1 MLAWRH
7 RGCLKKTAL
16 ALAIVTFGL
25 CNFATFLTRSGIFS
39 SVHAFS
45 ESPIGWMFLA
55 LMGVLFVSGV
65 TLLARRRAALNG
77 PQLSSSVFARESLV
91 VASIF
96 LLLLLTTIVMVGTLV
111 APLSKMFIGRMILV
125 GPEFYNKVLPPIGLA
140 LMTMTA
146 VVPLLQWGGPP
157 RPSERRLLA
166 LCVGTGLA
174 IAATAFAMGARQLMV
189 IAIVALGALT
199 AATLT
204 AVYLQDATQCNTR
217 HRLQA
222 FMRTML
228 SGRRKYAAYTI
239 HFGIACVAIGVA
251 GSSIGTDR
259 REVELSE
266 GDVIRWAGRQIHY
279 VRLDQSQLPDKLVAE
294 AVLEIA
300 RKGESPTVLRPARH
314 LHLLQNEWTT
324 EVAIQSSWSDDFYT
338 ILHAGLGDGRV
349 SMTLVH
355 NPMIR
360 WIWFGGILTTAS
372 AVVALLPSPFRR
384 RARAIGTIESARED
398 TRRIAPA
405 A

>member
-16 ALAIVTFGL
+16 ALAVITFGL

-45 ESPIGWMFLA
+45 ESPIGWMFLV
-55 LMGVLFVSGV
+55 LMSTLLVSGIS
-65 TLLARRRAALNG
+65 LLVRRRAALHG
-77 PQLSSSVFARESLV
+77 ARVSSSIFARESLI

-96 LLLLLTTIVMVGTLV
+96 LLLLLTTIVMAGTLV

-140 LMTMTA
+140 FLVMTA
-146 VVPLLQWGGPP
+146 AVPLLQWGGPP
-157 RPSERRLLA
+157 SPKEWRLLV
-166 LCVGTGLA
+166 LCFGVSLAVVAAVFAIGT
-174 IAATAFAMGARQLMV
+174 RHPVV
-189 IAIVALGALT
+189 IAVVALGALT
-199 AATLT
+199 AATPI
-204 AVYLQDATQCNTR
+204 AAYYRDANECSTR
-217 HRLQA
+217 HSLQA
-222 FMRTML
+222 FLIAMR
-228 SGRRKYAAYTI
+228 SGRRKYAAYMI
-239 HFGIACVAIGVA
+239 HVGIACVAIGVA
-251 GSSIGTDR
+251 GSSTGTDR

-279 VRLDQSQLPDKLVAE
+279 LRLDQSQLPDKLVAE

-300 RKGESPTVLRPARH
+300 RNGEAPAVLRPSRH

-324 EVAIQSSWSDDFYT
+324 EVAIQSSWSEDFYT
-338 ILHAGLGDGRV
+338 ILHAGLGDGRI

-360 WIWFGGILTTAS
+360 WIWFGGILATAS
-372 AVVALLPSPFRR
+372 TVFALLPSPFRR
-384 RARAIGTIESARED
+384 RASAIGKIESVRED
-398 TRRIAPA
+398 TRCIAHA